1 LKIVSKPY
9 VRRSAVFVIFK
20 IRKGVNG
27 FYLRFMKTKNKRFK
41 SEYSQK
47 NKELIELAALRLAEI
62 FISQIEFNKNT
73 NSNKYEIKSNSK

>member
-1 LKIVSKPY
+1 
-9 VRRSAVFVIFK
+9 
-20 IRKGVNG
+20 
-27 FYLRFMKTKNKRFK
+27 MKTKNKRFK